1 MSRLSVLSAALAL
14 LLVSGCMT
22 VRTTRAYNGVAVEE
36 GRKPT
41 VTVEIENSGWY
52 LLTFIPIASGKVEAP
67 NQADCRWFT
76 DTVTVANNLKV
87 LQDLMVRERVAE
99 VANLTSHRSDEKY
112 LVCLLARRAYHTS
125 AVLLQPESAEPA
137 KPPVESAPKK

>member
-14 LLVSGCMT
+14 LLASGCMT
-22 VRTTRAYNGVAVEE
+22 VRTTRAYNGIAVED
-36 GRKPT
+36 GRKPV

-52 LLTFIPIASGKVEAP
+52 LFTFIPLASGKVEAP

-76 DTVTVANNLKV
+76 NTVTVENNLKV
-87 LQDLMVRERVAE
+87 LQEIMLRERVAE

-125 AVLLQPESAEPA
+125 AVLLQPEPS
-137 KPPVESAPKK
+137 KPSVASAPQK

>member
-1 MSRLSVLSAALAL
+1 MSRLAAVSAALAL
-14 LLVSGCMT
+14 ALLLASGCMT
-22 VRTTRAYNGVAVEE
+22 VRTTRAYNGVAVEN
-36 GRKPT
+36 GRRPT

-52 LLTFIPIASGKVEAP
+52 LFTFIPLASGRVEAP

-76 DTVTVANNLKV
+76 NTVTVGNNLKV
-87 LQDLMVRERVAE
+87 LQEIMLRERVAE

-125 AVLLQPESAEPA
+125 AVLLQPESA
-137 KPPVESAPKK
+137 KPTVESAPQK

>member
-14 LLVSGCMT
+14 LLASGCMT
-22 VRTTRAYNGVAVEE
+22 VRTTRAYNGIAVED
-36 GRKPT
+36 GRTPV

-52 LLTFIPIASGKVEAP
+52 LFTFIPLASGKVEAP

-76 DTVTVANNLKV
+76 NTVTVENNLKV
-87 LQDLMVRERVAE
+87 LQEIMLRERVAE

-125 AVLLQPESAEPA
+125 AVLLQPEPA
-137 KPPVESAPKK
+137 KPSVASAPQK

>member
-14 LLVSGCMT
+14 LLASGCMT
-22 VRTTRAYNGVAVEE
+22 VRTTRAYNGIAVED
-36 GRKPT
+36 GRKPV

-52 LLTFIPIASGKVEAP
+52 LFTFIPLASGKVEAP

-76 DTVTVANNLKV
+76 NTVTVENNLKV
-87 LQDLMVRERVAE
+87 LQEIMLRERVAE

-112 LVCLLARRAYHTS
+112 LVCLLARRASPTS
-125 AVLLQPESAEPA
+125 AVLPQPEPA
-137 KPPVESAPKK
+137 KPSVASVPQK

>member
-1 MSRLSVLSAALAL
+1 MSRFSVLSAALAL
-14 LLVSGCMT
+14 LLASGCMT
-22 VRTTRAYNGVAVEE
+22 VRTTRAYNGIAVED
-36 GRKPT
+36 GRKPV

-52 LLTFIPIASGKVEAP
+52 LLTFIPLASGKVEAP

-76 DTVTVANNLKV
+76 NTVTVENNLKV
-87 LQDLMVRERVAE
+87 LQEIMLRERVAE

-125 AVLLQPESAEPA
+125 AVLLQPEPA
-137 KPPVESAPKK
+137 KPTVEPAPQK

>member
-14 LLVSGCMT
+14 LLASGCMT
-22 VRTTRAYNGVAVEE
+22 VRTTRAYNGIAVED
-36 GRKPT
+36 GRTPV

-52 LLTFIPIASGKVEAP
+52 LFTFIPLASGKVEAP

-76 DTVTVANNLKV
+76 NTVTVENNLKV
-87 LQDLMVRERVAE
+87 LQEIMLRERVAE

-125 AVLLQPESAEPA
+125 AVLLQPEPV
-137 KPPVESAPKK
+137 KPSVASVPQK

>member
-14 LLVSGCMT
+14 LLASGCMT
-22 VRTTRAYNGVAVEE
+22 VRTTRAYNGIAVED
-36 GRKPT
+36 GRKPV

-52 LLTFIPIASGKVEAP
+52 LFTFIPLASGKVEAP

-76 DTVTVANNLKV
+76 NTVTVENNLKV
-87 LQDLMVRERVAE
+87 LQEIMLRERVAE

-125 AVLLQPESAEPA
+125 AVLLQPESA
-137 KPPVESAPKK
+137 KPSVASAP

>member
-14 LLVSGCMT
+14 LLASGCMT
-22 VRTTRAYNGVAVEE
+22 VRTTRAYNGIAVED
-36 GRKPT
+36 GRKPV

-52 LLTFIPIASGKVEAP
+52 LFTFIPLASGKVEAP

-76 DTVTVANNLKV
+76 NTVTVENNLKV
-87 LQDLMVRERVAE
+87 LQEIMLRERVAE

-125 AVLLQPESAEPA
+125 TVLLQPEPA
-137 KPPVESAPKK
+137 KPSVASAPQK

>member
-14 LLVSGCMT
+14 LLASGCMT
-22 VRTTRAYNGVAVEE
+22 VRTTRAYNGIAVED
-36 GRKPT
+36 GRTPV

-52 LLTFIPIASGKVEAP
+52 LFTFIPLASGKVEAP

-76 DTVTVANNLKV
+76 NTVTVENNLKV
-87 LQDLMVRERVAE
+87 LQEIMLRERVAE

-125 AVLLQPESAEPA
+125 AVLLQPEPA
-137 KPPVESAPKK
+137 KSSVASVPQK

>member
-14 LLVSGCMT
+14 LLASGCMT
-22 VRTTRAYNGVAVEE
+22 VCTTRAYNGIAVED
-36 GRKPT
+36 GRKPV

-52 LLTFIPIASGKVEAP
+52 LFTFIPLASGKVEAP

-76 DTVTVANNLKV
+76 NTVTVENNLKV
-87 LQDLMVRERVAE
+87 LQEIMLRERVAE

-125 AVLLQPESAEPA
+125 AVLLQPEPA
-137 KPPVESAPKK
+137 KPSVASAPQK